1 MMRLTCILSLVLT
14 ASAQFDASKKQA
26 EVSLV
31 PTFHCIGIYFSPPQ
45 GSAERRVLVKY
56 RKVGH
61 DRWNEGLPLVYH
73 PVNTPECKADYRG
86 SIVNLTPATTYEIAL
101 TLEGTDLRTVCR
113 GATWSEK
120 FPVASSVKVSN
131 RDTTLIVNRS
141 GSHDAYV
148 LFDGA
153 GCTIDT
159 ADRAKHG
166 IEVKGS
172 YLILRGFTIRNVTE
186 HAIRIFEGHN
196 IIIEDCDISKWGG
209 SDETGFGRNY
219 QAGVFSN
226 NKEIR
231 SVIIQRCRIHHPS
244 SDSNSWAEK
253 HKTFHPEGPQCIV
266 FWNSQGNHVIRYN
279 EFFSD
284 EDHYYNDILGA
295 GSNGSYRGFP
305 GADSDIYCNYIADC
319 WDDGVEV
326 EGNGR
331 NIRIWNNYIEHTL
344 MAIGNAA
351 ISVGPLYIWRN
362 VSGSS
367 FSPPG
372 SSWGMTH
379 GNFLKMGY
387 AGSADWM
394 SGTQYI
400 FNNTIFQERN
410 RGCNGLGGDGR
421 IIRHCTTRN
430 NILHVRLENRRSI
443 AVNSEHNGNDFDY
456 DLVSA
461 AFPPGHEKHGIKG
474 KPSYVQGAGFDFETK
489 KGMFQLAPASVGID
503 TAMVIPNFCEV
514 LNENRPDMGAHE
526 SGTGKMQFGVKAE
539 FIPFSPA
546 KQP

>member
-1 MMRLTCILSLVLT
+1 MR
-14 ASAQFDASKKQA
+14 
-26 EVSLV
+26 
-31 PTFHCIGIYFSPPQ
+31 
-45 GSAERRVLVKY
+45 
-56 RKVGH
+56 
-61 DRWNEGLPLVYH
+61 YH

-86 SIVNLTPATTYEIAL
+86 SIVNLTPATNYDIAL
-101 TLEGTDLRTVCR
+101 TIEGTDLRTECR
-113 GATWSEK
+113 GATWSEN
-120 FPVASSVKVSN
+120 FPVATTVKVSD
-131 RDTTLIVNRS
+131 RDTTLIVDRS
-141 GSHDAYV
+141 GSPDAYV
-148 LFDGA
+148 LFDGT

-159 ADRAKHG
+159 ANNAKNG

-172 YLILRGFTIRNVTE
+172 YVILRGFTIRNVTDN
-186 HAIRIFEGHN
+186 AIRIFSGHN
-196 IIIEDCDISKWGG
+196 IVIEGCDISRWG
-209 SDETGFGRNY
+209 SRDETGFGKNY

-226 NKEIR
+226 NKDIH

-253 HKTFHPEGPQCIV
+253 NKTYHPEGPQCVV

-319 WDDGVEV
+319 WDDGIEV

-372 SSWGMTH
+372 SQWDMTH
-379 GNFLKMGY
+379 GMFLKMGY

-400 FNNTIFQERN
+400 FNNTIFQEDN
-410 RGCNGLGGDGR
+410 KGCNGLGGDGR

-430 NILHVRLENRRSI
+430 NILHVRRENRRSI
-443 AVNSEHNGNDFDY
+443 AVSSEHKGNDFDY

-461 AFPPGHEKHGIKG
+461 AFPPDHEKHGLKD

-489 KGMFQLAPASVGID
+489 KGMFQLAPASMGID
-503 TAMVIPNFCEV
+503 AAEVIPNFCEPV
-514 LNENRPDMGAHE
+514 NENHPDIGAHE
-526 SGTGKMQFGVKAE
+526 GGTAKMQFGVKAE
-539 FIPFSPA
+539 FIPVSPA
-546 KQP
+546 N

>member
-1 MMRLTCILSLVLT
+1 MISTCVLSLILMT
-14 ASAQFDASKKQA
+14 SAQAEHSKNEA
-26 EVSLV
+26 NAFLV
-31 PTFHCIGIYFSPPQ
+31 PTFHCIGIYFSPAQ

-56 RKVGH
+56 RKAGQEH
-61 DRWNEGLPLVYH
+61 WNEGFPLLYH

-86 SIVNLTPATTYEIAL
+86 SIVNLTPATTYDIAL
-101 TLEGTDLRTVCR
+101 TLEGADVRTECR
-113 GATWSEK
+113 GATWSEN
-120 FPVASSVKVSN
+120 FPVASTVKVSD
-131 RDTTLIVNRS
+131 RDTPLVVNRS
-141 GSHDAYV
+141 GSPDAYV

-159 ADRAKHG
+159 ANNAKHG
-166 IEVKGS
+166 IEVQGS
-172 YLILRGFTIRNVTE
+172 YIILRGFTVRNVTE
-186 HAIRIFEGHN
+186 HAIRIFRGHH
-196 IIIEDCDISKWGG
+196 IVIEDCDISKWGS

-226 NKEIR
+226 NKDIR
-231 SVIIQRCRIHHPS
+231 SVTIQRCKIHHPS

-253 HKTFHPEGPQCIV
+253 NKTYHPEGPQCVV
-266 FWNSQGNHVIRYN
+266 FFNSQGNHVIRYN

-284 EDHYYNDILGA
+284 ENHYYNDILGA

-319 WDDGVEV
+319 WDDGIEV

-331 NIRIWNNYIEHTL
+331 NIRVWNNYIENTL

-362 VSGSS
+362 ISGSS

-372 SSWGMTH
+372 SSWDMTH

-400 FNNTIFQERN
+400 FNNTILQEGN
-410 RGCNGLGGDGR
+410 KGCNGLGGGGR

-430 NILHVRLENRRSI
+430 NILHVRPENTRSI
-443 AVNSEHNGNDFDY
+443 AVSSDHKGNDFDY

-461 AFPPGHEKHGIKG
+461 AFPPGHEKHGLKG
-474 KPSYVQGAGFDFETK
+474 MPRYVQGAGFDFETK
-489 KGMFQLAPASVGID
+489 KGMFQLAPSSMGID
-503 TAMVIPNFCEV
+503 AAEVIPNFCEPV
-514 LNENRPDMGAHE
+514 NENHPDIGAHE
-526 SGTGKMQFGVKAE
+526 SGTPKMQFGVKAK
-539 FIPFSPA
+539 FVPVSPA